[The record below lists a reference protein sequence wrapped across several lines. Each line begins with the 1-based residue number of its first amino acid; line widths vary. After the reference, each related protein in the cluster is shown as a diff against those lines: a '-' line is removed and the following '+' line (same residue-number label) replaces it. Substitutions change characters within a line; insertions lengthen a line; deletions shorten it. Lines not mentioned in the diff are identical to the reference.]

1 MGEARIKAGIW
12 VSAALRLGMLDNK
25 PGVVVRKGDADAGGV
40 LVKLYGRTGCMVLS
54 QFRDMA
60 GDLAWMRATGPE
72 PVDEQ
77 VADDYIAKQVRFDP
91 DLWVLEF
98 DAADYLPPFEGKLV

>member
-12 VSAALRLGMLDNK
+12 VSAALRMGMLENK

-40 LVKLYGRTGCMVLS
+40 LVKLYGRAGCVVLS
-54 QFRDMA
+54 QFRDS
-60 GDLAWMRATGPE
+60 GGGLAWMRATGPE
-72 PVDEQ
+72 PVEEQ
-77 VADDYIAKQVRFDP
+77 VADEYIAKQIRFDP

-98 DAADYLPPFEGKLV
+98 EAGDYRPPFEGKVV

>member
-12 VSAALRLGMLDNK
+12 VSAAVRMGMLENK

-40 LVKLYGRTGCMVLS
+40 LVKLYGRNGAVVLS
-54 QFRDMA
+54 QFRDME
-60 GDLAWMRATGPE
+60 GNLAWMRATGPE
-72 PVDEQ
+72 PVPEQTADE
-77 VADDYIAKQVRFDP
+77 YIAKQIRFDP

-98 DAADYLPPFEGKLV
+98 DAGDYLPPFEGKIV

>member
-12 VSAALRLGMLDNK
+12 VSAVLRQGMLENK

-40 LVKLYGRTGCMVLS
+40 LVKLYGRTGCVVLS
-54 QFRDMA
+54 QFRDME
-60 GDLAWMRATGPE
+60 GDLAWMRSTGPG
-72 PVDEQ
+72 PVPEQ
-77 VADDYIAKQVRFDP
+77 TADNYIAKPTRFDP

-98 DAADYLPPFEGKLV
+98 DAPDYLPPFEGKIV